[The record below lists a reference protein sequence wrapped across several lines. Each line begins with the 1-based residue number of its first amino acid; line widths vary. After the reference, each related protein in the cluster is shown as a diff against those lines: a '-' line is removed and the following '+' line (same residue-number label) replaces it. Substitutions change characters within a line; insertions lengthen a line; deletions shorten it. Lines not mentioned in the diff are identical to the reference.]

1 MSARDARSGRYQSD
15 AAAAAASPP
24 TRGRPVR
31 LVLVLALLLA
41 FGAALAGVA
50 DVPIR
55 KLGMQRVAAANQ
67 LYLKQSMDTAISGF
81 LVLSGIKTGLAVV
94 EGSEVGIGFSLQIG
108 DVVQSVYDYVDIA
121 WKTSLAG
128 GTAILITRL
137 LLQAVELID
146 QWSLVLTFSCAL
158 LVVLA
163 GWIFPR
169 RLRVKRL
176 MKDATFFMAV
186 FAIVLYLVFPFAIA
200 GAAFVSRKI
209 TGPLIEESQRSF
221 ENIKEDFSAERI
233 SRHFFGDDS
242 PGEKSSIA
250 GLLLKGKLDG
260 IKEALKSQADY
271 FQDKSRSIA
280 LWTLQ
285 LIAGY
290 LFDSIIFPVTF
301 FILLFVIVKGALVYL
316 FEDRKQQAL
325 AEELRAVLEK
335 LRHMKPERPSRGSSR
350 LRADRRRR
358 IST

>member
-1 MSARDARSGRYQSD
+1 
-15 AAAAAASPP
+15 
-24 TRGRPVR
+24 
-31 LVLVLALLLA
+31 
-41 FGAALAGVA
+41 
-50 DVPIR
+50 
-55 KLGMQRVAAANQ
+55 
-67 LYLKQSMDTAISGF
+67 
-81 LVLSGIKTGLAVV
+81 LAVI

-121 WKTSLAG
+121 WKTALAG
-128 GTAILITRL
+128 GTVILITRL

-146 QWSLVLTFSCAL
+146 QWSLVLTFGGAL

-169 RLRVKRL
+169 RLRMQRL

-186 FAIVLYLVFPFAIA
+186 CVIVLYFVFPFSIT
-200 GAAFVSRKI
+200 GAAFISRKI

-221 ENIKEDFSAERI
+221 ESIKEDFSAEKI
-233 SRHFFGDDS
+233 SRHLFSDDS

-250 GLLLKGKLDG
+250 GLLLKGKIDG
-260 IKEALKSQADY
+260 LKEALKSQADY
-271 FQDKSRSIA
+271 FQNKSRSIA

-325 AEELRAVLEK
+325 GEELHAVLEK

-350 LRADRRRR
+350 LRSDRRRR